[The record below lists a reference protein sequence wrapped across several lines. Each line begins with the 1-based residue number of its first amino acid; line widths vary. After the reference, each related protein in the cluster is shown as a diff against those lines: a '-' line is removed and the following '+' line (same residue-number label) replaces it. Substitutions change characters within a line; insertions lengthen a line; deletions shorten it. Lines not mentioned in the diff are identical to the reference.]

1 MQVGRWEGHCKGHL
15 CYMYKNPEST
25 PIGTTFFTA
34 VADHSP
40 CTIPTVA
47 LPSLIYCYSL
57 FGRCFRTLVM
67 RVPVELSSLPSFIP
81 GFKTLWS
88 ESPSRDSYLY
98 YRP

>member
-40 CTIPTVA
+40 CTT
-47 LPSLIYCYSL
+47 
-57 FGRCFRTLVM
+57 TL
-67 RVPVELSSLPSFIP
+67 
-81 GFKTLWS
+81 
-88 ESPSRDSYLY
+88 
-98 YRP
+98 